1 MVLLICWYH
10 VGVFRVVGMEN
21 PFLVV
26 GPLAGGPAK
35 SRLPPTLRMVVRL
48 IWLVLGNVSRSGTHS
63 SDPCPAK
70 GGGLVVLGRVDGQLL
85 IAVVRL
91 SPPGR
96 HPLRV
101 ARNVLDEPLDEGRL
115 AHTEFACLA
124 RQSVHGGCFKH
135 ECDPPWFDEGTS
147 TS

>member
-1 MVLLICWYH
+1 M
-10 VGVFRVVGMEN
+10 
-21 PFLVV
+21 
-26 GPLAGGPAK
+26 GPLPRAPSETGYQPVSVLG
-35 SRLPPTLRMVVRL
+35 SLDLV
-48 IWLVLGNVSRSGTHS
+48 VLGN
-63 SDPCPAK
+63 PADQALTLQTPVPAE

-85 IAVVRL
+85 IVVVRL

-96 HPLRV
+96 HPLCV

-124 RQSVHGGCFKH
+124 RQSVHGGRFKH